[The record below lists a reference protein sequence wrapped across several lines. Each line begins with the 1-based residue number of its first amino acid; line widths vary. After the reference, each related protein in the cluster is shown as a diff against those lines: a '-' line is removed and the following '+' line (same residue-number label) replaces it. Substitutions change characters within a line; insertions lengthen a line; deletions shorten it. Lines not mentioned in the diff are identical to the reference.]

1 VTGRQR
7 SEATAPLTAAV
18 FAFLLTIG
26 LMAGAAALAGFANAL
41 LRGGGAAAPRWLT
54 LIAVAGLGGALV
66 ISSFIDTET
75 TGTRRAALGTAA
87 AGIVT
92 AVAVAAR
99 WLGGGGAGPLEI
111 AVFAV
116 GVGVAL
122 AAPWLAARGLASQTL
137 SGFTALSAGIE
148 HDLAA
153 TDVTAESEPTAPH
166 VGKAELIL
174 VVLGVAALFAT
185 LAYVLP
191 DGPLGHDE
199 SVYALKARSWLE
211 GTPTTGFGIYRPLG
225 MPMVGLVV
233 LQVSDAE
240 VAFRI
245 AAALLGAGTVIAM
258 WAIGRTML
266 GPVGALIGT
275 ATFVV
280 SESYLRRATEFLNDL
295 LSAGLL
301 LAVLFFVWLHF
312 ERYPNRW
319 WLLAAAPAAAAAYY
333 VRYGTVLG
341 LVVIA
346 VVAGAIWFRRLG
358 DSWRQIAATAGLL
371 LALLL
376 PGFWYSRQVTGS
388 ILGVFNAART
398 AVGGG
403 GGGLADYAEW
413 FPEHLAGTFGAI
425 MMVAAMVYTVMVA
438 LLAKRDPRLAPAART
453 AAFLTITALALTFL
467 LGLFTHG
474 EPRFVYLPLMA
485 LLLVG
490 GQAVAVLVQRL
501 AATPQRVAAGVL
513 IAIAAYAL
521 ATGGGAM
528 ANRMDAITGS
538 RDVLAETGA
547 VVHGDAG
554 GETCTLQAAYI
565 PQLTWYSVCATFG
578 FGYTGPV
585 EDAAYLTLFED
596 ADRQPTPAQLDDL
609 LAGTGGVP
617 ITVVPDDD
625 DVFGDGYVYEFMDE
639 SAP

>member
-1 VTGRQR
+1 VTGRQP
-7 SEATAPLTAAV
+7 SDGTATLSAV
-18 FAFLLTIG
+18 LFAFLLTIG
-26 LMAGAAALAGFANAL
+26 LTAGAAALAGFANAL

-54 LIAVAGLGGALV
+54 LVAVAGLGGALV
-66 ISSFIDTET
+66 VSSFIDT
-75 TGTRRAALGTAA
+75 GVIGRAGAGMAA

-92 AVAVAAR
+92 AIAVAIR
-99 WLGGGGAGPLEI
+99 WLAGGGAGPLEI
-111 AVFAV
+111 AVLAV

-122 AAPWLAARGLASQTL
+122 AAPWLATRGLANPIFKSF
-137 SGFTALSAGIE
+137 SALSAGVE
-148 HDLAA
+148 RDLAA
-153 TDVTAESEPTAPH
+153 ADVTTESAPGAPP
-166 VGKAELIL
+166 VGKGELIL
-174 VVLGVAALFAT
+174 VVLGVVALFAT

-211 GTPTTGFGIYRPLG
+211 GTPTTGFGTYRPLG

-233 LQVSDAE
+233 LQVSDSE
-240 VAFRI
+240 VAFRT

-266 GPVGALIGT
+266 GPVAALIGT
-275 ATFVV
+275 ATFIV
-280 SESYLRRATEFLNDL
+280 SESYLRRATEFLNDVV
-295 LSAGLL
+295 SAGLL
-301 LAVLFFVWLHF
+301 LAVLFFVWLQF

-319 WLLAAAPAAAAAYY
+319 WLLVAAPAAAAAYY
-333 VRYGTVLG
+333 VRYGTALG
-341 LVVIA
+341 LAVIA
-346 VVAGAIWFRRLG
+346 VIAGAIWFRRLA
-358 DSWRQIAATAGLL
+358 DSWRQIGATAGLF

-376 PGFWYSRQVTGS
+376 PHFWYSQQLTGS
-388 ILGVFNAART
+388 VSGVLSAART

-425 MMVAAMVYTVMVA
+425 VMVAGIVYTVMVA
-438 LLAKRDPRLAPAART
+438 LLARRDPRLASAART
-453 AAFLTITALALTFL
+453 AGFLTITALLLTFL

-490 GQAVAVLVQRL
+490 GQAVAVLLRRL

-513 IAIAAYAL
+513 IAVAAYAL
-521 ATGGGAM
+521 ATGGGSM
-528 ANRMDAITGS
+528 ANRMDAITES

-547 VVHGDAG
+547 VVHDEAG
-554 GETCTLQAAYI
+554 GATCTLRAAYI

-578 FGYTGPV
+578 YGYTGP
-585 EDAAYLTLFED
+585 AGNTAYLTLFED
-596 ADRQPTPAQLDDL
+596 SDRQPTPAQLDDL
-609 LAGTGGVP
+609 LADTNGVP

-625 DVFGDGYVYEFMDE
+625 HVFGDGYVYEFIDE
-639 SAP
+639 LAP

>member
-1 VTGRQR
+1 MVGRQP
-7 SEATAPLTAAV
+7 SDGTATLSAV
-18 FAFLLTIG
+18 LFAFLLTIG

-41 LRGGGAAAPRWLT
+41 SRGGGAASARWLT
-54 LIAVAGLGGALV
+54 LVAMAGLGGALV
-66 ISSFIDTET
+66 VSSFIG
-75 TGTRRAALGTAA
+75 TGVTSTRRAAAAGIAA

-111 AVFAV
+111 TVFAV

-122 AAPWLAARGLASQTL
+122 AAPWLATPGFANQAFDS
-137 SGFTALSAGIE
+137 FTALSADVE
-148 HDLAA
+148 HDLTAADAA
-153 TDVTAESEPTAPH
+153 TESPLGPPP
-166 VGKAELIL
+166 VGRGELIL
-174 VVLGVAALFAT
+174 VVLGVVALFAT
-185 LAYVLP
+185 LAWVLP

-233 LQVSDAE
+233 LRVSDSE
-240 VAFRI
+240 VAFRT

-266 GPVGALIGT
+266 GPVAALIGT

-280 SESYLRRATEFLNDL
+280 SESYLRRATEFLNDVV
-295 LSAGLL
+295 SAGLL
-301 LAVLFFVWLHF
+301 LAILFFVWLHF

-333 VRYGTVLG
+333 VRYGTAVG

-346 VVAGAIWFRRLG
+346 VVAGAIWFRRLA
-358 DSWRQIAATAGLL
+358 DSWRQITATAGLF

-376 PGFWYSRQVTGS
+376 PHFWYSRQLTGS
-388 ILGVFNAART
+388 VSGVFGAART

-425 MMVAAMVYTVMVA
+425 VMVAGIVYTVMVV
-438 LLAKRDPRLAPAART
+438 LLARRDSRLAPAART
-453 AAFLTITALALTFL
+453 AGFLATTALLLTFL

-490 GQAVAVLVQRL
+490 GQAVAVLLRRL
-501 AATPQRVAAGVL
+501 PEIPRRVALGVL
-513 IAIAAYAL
+513 IVVGAYAL

-538 RDVLAETGA
+538 RDVLAETGG
-547 VVHGDAG
+547 VVHDDAG
-554 GETCTLQAAYI
+554 GESCTVQAGYV
-565 PQLTWYSVCATFG
+565 PQLTWYSLCATFG
-578 FGYTGPV
+578 FGYVGPLG
-585 EDAAYLTLFED
+585 DAAYLTLFED
-596 ADRQPTPAQLDDL
+596 SDRQPTDAQLEDMLTD
-609 LAGTGGVP
+609 TDGVP
-617 ITVVPDDD
+617 IRVVPDDD
-625 DVFGDGYVYEFMDE
+625 AVFGDGYVYELL
-639 SAP
+639 P